1 MYILEIDQN
10 KYVQEKK
17 KKKVEK
23 LTIYIHAYPQI

>member
-23 LTIYIHAYPQI
+23 LTTSIHAYPQI